1 MGGRV
6 PKISWA
12 TQRERKKKIFLAKT
26 YVERTDWYMYVDQMT
41 ISLTDKN
48 VVFKTSLLL
57 ATLVFGIS
65 TFQVFFLYF
74 CLFWYY
80 FLNLFLILFFS
91 ICV

>member
-1 MGGRV
+1 MGN
-6 PKISWA
+6 
-12 TQRERKKKIFLAKT
+12 TERKKKKNIFLAKT

-65 TFQVFFLYF
+65 TFQVFFS
-74 CLFWYY
+74 
-80 FLNLFLILFFS
+80 LFFVCFG
-91 ICV
+91 IIF

>member
-1 MGGRV
+1 M

-12 TQRERKKKIFLAKT
+12 TQRERKKKRNIFLAKT

-65 TFQVFFLYF
+65 TFQVFFS
-74 CLFWYY
+74 
-80 FLNLFLILFFS
+80 LFFVCFG
-91 ICV
+91 IIF

>member
-1 MGGRV
+1 
-6 PKISWA
+6 
-12 TQRERKKKIFLAKT
+12 
-26 YVERTDWYMYVDQMT
+26 MYVDQMT

-74 CLFWYY
+74 LFV
-80 FLNLFLILFFS
+80 LVLFSEFIFNIIIFS